1 MGMSDRRKK
10 QRQVKRALKAARQKN
25 PGKDSVYARKLR
37 GIYPPNSPYQ
47 PGGKWA

>member
-10 QRQVKRALKAARQKN
+10 QRQAKRTQKEARQKN

-37 GIYPPNSPYQ
+37 EIYPPNSPYQ

>member
-10 QRQVKRALKAARQKN
+10 QRAVNKAKKDARMKS